1 MTEFMNLETSWLIFG
16 VPAGAL
22 TSWVM
27 GSVALYISRGEMG
40 MSVCVVPTA

>member
-1 MTEFMNLETSWLIFG
+1 MTEFINPERSRLIFS

-27 GSVALYISRGEMG
+27 GSVALYIRRGEMG
-40 MSVCVVPTA
+40 MSVCVVPTV